1 MPRKNNEI
9 SVNRGILEATAK
21 KVKSA
26 IGLIA
31 EKDSLSAGDTK
42 AIRVLT
48 DAYDIL
54 VNPVKENHVF
64 LQEADKNNHH

>member
-1 MPRKNNEI
+1 MARRNNEI
-9 SVNRGILEATAK
+9 PVNKGIVKTMAE
-21 KVKSA
+21 KVKEA
-26 IGLIA
+26 IGFIT

-42 AIRVLT
+42 AIRALT

>member
-21 KVKSA
+21 KLKSA

-42 AIRVLT
+42 AIRVLA

>member
-9 SVNRGILEATAK
+9 SVNKGILSVTAK

-42 AIRVLT
+42 AIRALT
-48 DAYDIL
+48 DVYDIL

>member
-9 SVNRGILEATAK
+9 SVNKGILSVTAK

-26 IGLIA
+26 IGFIT

-42 AIRVLT
+42 AIRTLT
-48 DAYDIL
+48 DVYDIL

-64 LQEADKNNHH
+64 LQEADNKNYH

>member
-26 IGLIA
+26 IGFVV
-31 EKDSLSAGDTK
+31 EKDNLSAGDTK
-42 AIRVLT
+42 AIRVLADT
-48 DAYDIL
+48 YDIL
-54 VNPVKENHVF
+54 VDFVKENPVF

>member
-1 MPRKNNEI
+1 MPRKSNEI
-9 SVNRGILEATAK
+9 SVNRGILEVTAK

-42 AIRVLT
+42 AIRVLADT
-48 DAYDIL
+48 YDIL
-54 VNPVKENHVF
+54 VDFVKENPVF
-64 LQEADKNNHH
+64 HQEVE